1 MTVLCSETRPNTKPE
16 TVSSH
21 IKKRKMN
28 NKTFSKRLGLFSIK
42 EKEITIREDAPEGL
56 RRFIKMVFYDLK
68 KNPSELREIVC
79 RVLKTPPDKDNWSE
93 FPNIDYEVS
102 NLLEGCD
109 WFRVYDIIEIIIQKL
124 KNQDKQIFISEI
136 NEYFIE
142 NGIGWKI
149 ENEQIETRGDEVF
162 ETAVKVVVSVLNT
175 ADLQTAK
182 TEIREALNDLSRR
195 PTPDK
200 TGAIQHSLACLECV
214 TREITGDKKSTLGN
228 LMKKYP
234 NTIPSPLDQAVTKI
248 WGFTSEQGRH
258 LREGQAPDYLEAELV
273 VEVTA
278 AISTY
283 LGKKLGG
290 INTIPENTEFPF

>member
-1 MTVLCSETRPNTKPE
+1 MT
-16 TVSSH
+16 
-21 IKKRKMN
+21 KKQ
-28 NKTFSKRLGLFSIK
+28 TFSKRNGHFSIK

-56 RRFIKMVFYDLK
+56 RGYIRMVFYDLN
-68 KNPSELREIVC
+68 KNPSDLRDITS
-79 RVLKTPPDKDNWSE
+79 RVLKIAPDSNNWSQ

-102 NLLEGCD
+102 DHLDNCEWYL
-109 WFRVYDIIEIIIQKL
+109 VYDIIEIIVQKL
-124 KNQDKQIFISEI
+124 NGIEKETFISEI
-136 NEYFIE
+136 NEYFIT

-149 ENEQIETRGDEVF
+149 VNEEIETRGDEVF
-162 ETAVKVVVSVLNT
+162 ETAVNTVVKVLES
-175 ADLQTAK
+175 AKLQTAK

-195 PTPDK
+195 PSPDI

-214 TREITGDKKSTLGN
+214 TREVAGDKKATLGE

-234 NTIPSPLDQAVTKI
+234 GIIPSPLDQAVTKI

-258 LREGQAPDYLEAELV
+258 LREGEAPEYLEAELV

-290 INTIPENTEFPF
+290 TKEVIEPDEFPF